1 VVDGYTVVGHHPVV
15 PNAVLQAFCHPV
27 ITNNDLWL
35 AAVGWGLGFVVL
47 GVIFFWQAES
57 KYGRG

>member
-1 VVDGYTVVGHHPVV
+1 
-15 PNAVLQAFCHPV
+15 V

-35 AAVGWGLGFVVL
+35 AAVGWGLGFLVL

-57 KYGRG
+57 QYGRG